1 MTVEASGRL
10 HDDGTNSCGTA
21 DSGKEPDDLSGAQ
34 TSEPADRGTRQTDSA
49 NSDAG
54 GADDTA
60 EGGAGGAGD
69 GRSRTRQRGGSGGAW
84 VLLIGAGV
92 LEAVWA
98 HALGQLSGFGLPL
111 LVFLAALL
119 GSTIGLA
126 LAMRRLPTAVAYS
139 VWTGIGASL
148 AVIWG
153 MVRGSEPV
161 SALRIALLALLVA
174 CVVGLHAIPEERG
187 AE

>member
-1 MTVEASGRL
+1 M
-10 HDDGTNSCGTA
+10 HDDGTSSCGTA
-21 DSGKEPDDLSGAQ
+21 DTGKESDDVSGAQ
-34 TSEPADRGTRQTDSA
+34 TSEPADRGIRQTDSA

-54 GADDTA
+54 GAGDTA

-69 GRSRTRQRGGSGGAW
+69 GKNRTRQRGRGGAW

-126 LAMRRLPTAVAYS
+126 LAMQRLPTAVAYS